1 MHEASKCYGDMKWL
15 KKRYPKE
22 VREVDARVVKILL
35 GVRKWLNSFADCL
48 QRNMNRFSLRR
59 QKIVLALFCLAF
71 AGASFCIVLASFRQ
85 RSFSYRPQPISVMP
99 LLKEREV
106 PASLP
111 FQELSRIH
119 RFKVHIDSLTTDE
132 RRQFFASR
140 PHLMDT
146 INFLE
151 SLYQKEINKK

>member
-1 MHEASKCYGDMKWL
+1 MKWL

-35 GVRKWLNSFADCL
+35 SVRNWLNRFADCL
-48 QRNMNRFSLRR
+48 QRKMNRLSFRR

-71 AGASFCIVLASFRQ
+71 VGVSFYVVVASFRR
-85 RSFSYRPQPISVMP
+85 RSFSYRHQPILVMP

-106 PASLP
+106 PATLP

-119 RFKVHIDSLTTDE
+119 RFKVHVDSLSTDE
-132 RRQFFASR
+132 RRRFLAGR
-140 PHLMDT
+140 THLMDT
-146 INFLE
+146 VNFLE